1 VETKCRVLITGAP
14 RCFLTNR
21 HFLAKC
27 ADLCFA
33 FSEVSQELP
42 IARFRNSANDV
53 FPKFHNCQ
61 AALSSPSALPAL
73 DGTNLT
79 CAKVALF
86 RFSAEASQAIEIAQS
101 AGKNSSK

>member
-1 VETKCRVLITGAP
+1 LITGVP

-53 FPKFHNCQ
+53 FPKFHSW
-61 AALSSPSALPAL
+61 AAGLSSPSALAGL
-73 DGTNLT
+73 DGPTLART
-79 CAKVALF
+79 KIALF
-86 RFSAEASQAIEIAQS
+86 RFSLKRRKPLKTLIGQERIRANER
-101 AGKNSSK
+101 